1 MQSESLI
8 GEQEAIVEKK
18 LVDEFMREIRNDGL
32 VEYGEARV
40 RECLQKKNVRK
51 LLVSEEVM
59 DRYKDLI
66 SAAGGLGVDVCYLSI
81 DSQDGQIFLQS
92 FHGLGSFV
100 RYHLP

>member
-1 MQSESLI
+1 MQRESLI

-40 RECLQKKNVRK
+40 RECLQTKNVRK